1 MDPEFRETWLN
12 GFRTLYD
19 LDPNFDLTSVQN
31 CYSSQNNVHL
41 STTME
46 NGENIKENQN
56 YLIVTFGCYQRSFHG
71 NFEQEYYNIFKTYPD
86 VFKNSLLMTPIGI
99 IWSGDL
105 SLCDEHR
112 SGRPHSLDDEDLQAA
127 IEEDSRLKCNEYA
140 KQFNISDETIKL
152 HLYLLGKMY
161 RLFKGALHILLEVHK
176 RQRVAL
182 CMSLL
187 SHPRTASIF
196 NLVLTSEEKWIL
208 YDIPKH
214 SKHWLS
220 RQDTVPHSEKPP
232 MRPCKIILCIWLTGR
247 QEVHY

>member
-1 MDPEFRETWLN
+1 MN

-31 CYSSQNNVHL
+31 CYSPQNNVHL

-46 NGENIKENQN
+46 NGENIKA
-56 YLIVTFGCYQRSFHG
+56 FGDSAVNERTARQLFQKFR
-71 NFEQEYYNIFKTYPD
+71 
-86 VFKNSLLMTPIGI
+86 
-99 IWSGDL
+99 SGDL

-161 RLFKGALHILLEVHK
+161 RLFKGVLHILLEVHQ